1 MAVTSREIPPAT
13 ERRIGMLE
21 GDRAEV
27 GLIWMLRVS
36 GVGLVLVSIVG
47 SFYGLRGLAC
57 SPPWVIPVEL
67 WARPGWVGAALG
79 VQAVLSLAQ
88 WGARHRAARDARWWG
103 LFAAALL
110 VSAGLNWVAFAPHLL
125 AWGWPWVPVALAVI
139 GGDALAEILVIS

>member
-1 MAVTSREIPPAT
+1 MAVSQEISPST
-13 ERRIGMLE
+13 KTRRIGVLS

-27 GLIWMLRVS
+27 GLIWMLRAA
-36 GVGLVLVSIVG
+36 GVGLVGVSVVG

-57 SPPWVIPVEL
+57 SPPLTIL
-67 WARPGWVGAALG
+67 FDMLARPWWLVAAFAA
-79 VQAVLSLAQ
+79 QAILSLAQ

-110 VSAGLNWVAFAPHLL
+110 ISAGMNWVAFAPWLL
-125 AWGWPWVPVALAVI
+125 AWGWPIIPVALAVI